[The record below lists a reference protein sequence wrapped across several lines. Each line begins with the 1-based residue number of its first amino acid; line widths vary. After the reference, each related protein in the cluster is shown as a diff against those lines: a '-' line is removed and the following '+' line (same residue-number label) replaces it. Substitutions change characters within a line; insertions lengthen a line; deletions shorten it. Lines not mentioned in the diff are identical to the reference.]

1 MRKRASSVESAAS
14 TTEERERKGVGNGRG
29 GQHRGMEIR
38 MGRNGAA
45 ERHERRRGKNEARA
59 LFRARVR
66 RGGPI
71 AAKCREIVILQ
82 SQREFTLATGEI

>member
-1 MRKRASSVESAAS
+1 
-14 TTEERERKGVGNGRG
+14 
-29 GQHRGMEIR
+29 
-38 MGRNGAA
+38 MGRNSAAA
-45 ERHERRRGKNEARA
+45 ERHEKRERKRETETKRGKNERRSAAAAAAAA
-59 LFRARVR
+59 LFRARAR